1 MMLSNVHY
9 LYSVVMSLGL
19 VFFSCRK
26 TPSSKDTPHIIERDG
41 SIHVKGIIYPERYN
55 NHRNRA
61 QGHHGIVWKNGRAS
75 GKALIETEASD
86 PDILHALI
94 EAGAEPGN
102 NLPKEAW
109 LERNDPGNPAPDL
122 IVEGT
127 GVDILLSWEGLEE
140 PLLLQALLTVTG
152 GAEFLPRTGGH
163 EDQIDYWKS
172 GCVMCLF
179 SCPGGRTS
187 NAGATIRQQA
197 QREVEWRA
205 REDILPPD
213 GTPVDIIF
221 TINKL

>member
-1 MMLSNVHY
+1 MMLSDVHY
-9 LYSVVMSLGL
+9 LYCIVMILFL

-26 TPSSKDTPHIIERDG
+26 TPSLNDKPHIIERDG
-41 SIHVKGIIYPERYN
+41 SIHVKGIIYPGRYN
-55 NHRNRA
+55 NHRSRA

-75 GKALIETEASD
+75 GKALIEAEAPD
-86 PDILHALI
+86 RDILQALI
-94 EAGAEPGN
+94 KAGAKPGN
-102 NLPKEAW
+102 NLPKAAW
-109 LERNDPGNPAPDL
+109 LERNNSGNPAPDM

-127 GVDILLSWEGLEE
+127 GVDIFLLWEGLEN
-140 PLLLQALLTVTG
+140 PLPLQELLTVTG

-172 GCVMCLF
+172 GCVLCLF

-197 QREVEWRA
+197 HREVEWRA
-205 REDILPPD
+205 REDKTPPD

-221 TINKL
+221 KINH